1 MSQLVEQLING
12 LAAGANYAIIAIAYN
27 LVFGVL
33 NVFNFAQGAIMMVGT
48 YGVLLVV
55 QGLGGGFG
63 WAVAAGLLTAA
74 LTGFLVE
81 RLAVTP
87 LRGNQWA
94 VAVSTIGVAIFIE
107 NFVRRLTHAR
117 PEVFPR
123 PFELRY
129 LTLPG
134 GADVSTL
141 QIALVLISIG
151 LMLGMVLFLRRTRL
165 GKAIRVI
172 AQNPELAK
180 CVGIDVARVVTLTFI
195 VSSFLGGAA
204 GIVNGIAY
212 GSTYPY
218 IGSYLGLKGF
228 VVLIVAGV
236 GNMRGALVIGLLLG
250 IAESLAV
257 GFVGSTYRDFVAY
270 GGLVLVLLLKP
281 SGLFG
286 EEVRVV

>member
-33 NVFNFAQGAIMMVGT
+33 NVFNFAHGATMMIGT

-55 QGLGGGFG
+55 QGMGGGFTL
-63 WAVAAGLLTAA
+63 AVVVGLLIAGT
-74 LTGFLVE
+74 TGFLIE
-81 RLAVTP
+81 RLVVRP
-87 LRGNQWA
+87 VGGNQWA
-94 VAVSTIGVAIFIE
+94 VAVSTIGAAIFIE
-107 NFVRRLTHAR
+107 NLVRRLTHAR

-123 PFELRY
+123 PFELHY
-129 LTLPG
+129 LSLPG

-141 QIALVLISIG
+141 QIALVVVSVG
-151 LMLGMVLFLRRTRL
+151 LMLGMVALLQRTRL

-172 AQNPELAK
+172 AQSPELGR
-180 CVGIDVARVVTLTFI
+180 CLGIDVARVVTLTF
-195 VSSFLGGAA
+195 VVASLLGGAA
-204 GIVNGIAY
+204 GILNGLAY

-236 GNMRGALVIGLLLG
+236 GNMRGALVIGLALG

-270 GGLVLVLLLKP
+270 GGLVLVLLFRP

>member
-1 MSQLVEQLING
+1 VSQLVEQLVNG
-12 LAAGANYAIIAIAYN
+12 LATGANYAIIAIGYN
-27 LVFGVL
+27 LIFGVL
-33 NVFNFAQGAIMMVGT
+33 NVFNFAHGAVLMVGT

-55 QGLGGGFG
+55 QGMGGGFVAG
-63 WAVAAGLLTAA
+63 VAAGLLVAA
-74 LTGFLVE
+74 ATGFLLE
-81 RLAVTP
+81 RLAVRP
-87 LRGNQWA
+87 LGGNQWA
-94 VAVSTIGVAIFIE
+94 VAVSTIGAAIFIE

-129 LTLPG
+129 LALPG

-141 QIALVLISIG
+141 QIALVVISIG
-151 LMLGMVLFLRRTRL
+151 LMLAMVAFLHRTRL
-165 GKAIRVI
+165 GTAIRVI
-172 AQNPELAK
+172 AQSPELAR
-180 CVGIDVARVVTLTFI
+180 CVGIDVGRVVTLTF
-195 VSSFLGGAA
+195 VLASLLGGAA
-204 GIVNGIAY
+204 GILNGLAY

-236 GNMRGALVIGLLLG
+236 GNMRGALVIGLALG
-250 IAESLAV
+250 IAESMAV
-257 GFVGSTYRDFVAY
+257 GFLGSTYRDFVAY
-270 GGLVLVLLLKP
+270 GGLVLVLLARP